1 MKTKIYKVVVP
12 YSIMLILLSTN
23 CCVVGGKLRTES
35 ETVELDGAES
45 VSVEINMGAG
55 KLNISGG
62 ADKLLNANFLYRVR
76 AWKPKINYNVS
87 DNKGALIIEQ
97 PGVVRIPVQGYRY
110 EWDLR
115 FNDDVPMDLSVI
127 LGAGKNNLKLGSLN
141 LTSLDIEMGVGEL
154 KVDLTGEWKNDLD
167 ANIEGGVG
175 RMTLM
180 LPSAVGVRVDVDKGI
195 GTINAV
201 GLKKDGDFYVND
213 AYETS
218 LVTLSFEL
226 DAGIGEINLEII
238 R

>member
-1 MKTKIYKVVVP
+1 MKATIYKVVVS
-12 YSIMLILLSTN
+12 YSIILILLLTN

-62 ADKLLNANFLYRVR
+62 ADELLNANFLYRVR

-87 DNKGALIIEQ
+87 DNKGVLIIEQ
-97 PGVVRIPVQGYRY
+97 PGVVRIPVQGYQY

-127 LGAGKNNLKLGSLN
+127 LGAGVNNLKLGSLN
-141 LTSLDIEMGVGEL
+141 LTSLNIEMRVGEL
-154 KVDLTGEWKNDLD
+154 KVDLTGEWKKDLD

-180 LPSAVGVRVDVDKGI
+180 LPSNVGVRVDVDRGL

-213 AYETS
+213 AYEIS
-218 LVTLSFEL
+218 LVTLNIEL
-226 DAGIGEINLEII
+226 DVGIGEINLEIN

>member
-1 MKTKIYKVVVP
+1 MKTKIYKVVVS
-12 YSIMLILLSTN
+12 YSIMLILLLTN

-62 ADKLLNANFLYRVR
+62 ADELLNANFLYRVR

-87 DNKGALIIEQ
+87 DNKGVLIIEQ

-127 LGAGKNNLKLGSLN
+127 LGAGENNLKLGSLN
-141 LTSLDIEMGVGEL
+141 LTSLDIEIGVGEL

-180 LPSAVGVRVDVDKGI
+180 LPSNVGVRVDVDRGL

-213 AYETS
+213 AYEIS
-218 LVTLSFEL
+218 LVTLNIEL
-226 DAGIGEINLEII
+226 DVGIGEINLEIN